1 MLAEDDIREAL
12 ASFYRDALATYISG
26 EQPRGCM
33 VMSTAVAA
41 AACHP
46 EIQADL
52 LSVIR
57 GLDQK
62 IARRLEQAREA
73 GQVGPSFDV
82 TGRAAVAQA
91 LLHSLS
97 LRARAG
103 ETPGRLRRMIRSGVE
118 TIVA

>member
-1 MLAEDDIREAL
+1 MTTA
-12 ASFYRDALATYISG
+12 AT
-26 EQPRGCM
+26 
-33 VMSTAVAA
+33 AA
-41 AACHP
+41 TCHP

-57 GLDQK
+57 DLDEK
-62 IARRLEQAREA
+62 IALRFEQARKA
-73 GQVGPSFDV
+73 GQLKSSFDV
-82 TGRAAVAQA
+82 TGRAVLAQC

-103 ETPGRLRRMIRSGVE
+103 ETTSQLKRLIKNGVE